1 MNVFTRAQGVSLI
14 VVAGVFLLSFKESI
28 QTTSIITGFCSMA
41 AIGENLFN
49 LLDRQHKELLD
60 AIREM
65 QEKAQ

>member
-14 VVAGVFLLSFKESI
+14 VVAGVFLLLFKESI

-41 AIGENLFN
+41 AIRENLFN
-49 LLDRQHKELLD
+49 LLDRQHKELLH
-60 AIREM
+60 AIRDK